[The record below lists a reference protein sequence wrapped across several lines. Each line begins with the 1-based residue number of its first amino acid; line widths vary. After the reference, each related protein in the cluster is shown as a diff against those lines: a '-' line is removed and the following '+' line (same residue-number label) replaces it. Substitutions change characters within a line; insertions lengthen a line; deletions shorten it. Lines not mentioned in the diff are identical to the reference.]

1 MAKLGGSFLL
11 RYWHLGAG
19 ARRIEI
25 EHIQS
30 GERALVASAAAAL
43 AWIGARAGAA
53 AAPTPALVT
62 REVDRG
68 PAPGKE
74 ESVG

>member
-1 MAKLGGSFLL
+1 MAKLGGSFLI

-43 AWIGARAGAA
+43 DWIGARAGAT
-53 AAPTPALVT
+53 AAPVPSLLTP
-62 REVDRG
+62 EVDRG
-68 PAPGKE
+68 REPGKE
-74 ESVG
+74 DSVG

>member
-1 MAKLGGSFLL
+1 MAKLGGSFLI

-43 AWIGARAGAA
+43 DWIGTRAGAT
-53 AAPTPALVT
+53 AAPTPALLA
-62 REVDRG
+62 REMDRG
-68 PAPGKE
+68 PAVGKE

>member
-1 MAKLGGSFLL
+1 MAKLGGSFLI

-43 AWIGARAGAA
+43 DWIGARAGATT
-53 AAPTPALVT
+53 APVPAPLT

>member
-1 MAKLGGSFLL
+1 MAKLGGSFLI

-30 GERALVASAAAAL
+30 GERTLVASAAAAL
-43 AWIGARAGAA
+43 DWIGARAGATTG
-53 AAPTPALVT
+53 PVPALLP

-68 PAPGKE
+68 REPGKE

>member
-1 MAKLGGSFLL
+1 MAKLGGSFLI

-43 AWIGARAGAA
+43 DWIGARAGDTAA
-53 AAPTPALVT
+53 QASALLTP
-62 REVDRG
+62 EVDRG

-74 ESVG
+74 ERVG

>member
-1 MAKLGGSFLL
+1 MAKLGGSFLI

-30 GERALVASAAAAL
+30 GERALVASVAAAL
-43 AWIGARAGAA
+43 DWIGARAGATA
-53 AAPTPALVT
+53 ATVPTSVT
-62 REVDRG
+62 REVDGG